1 MIGAE
6 GKVSS
11 CCCCIIH
18 EKIKHKVLTV
28 KCFFFFFL
36 RLGLDTQAVA
46 MELLLRCQEIDKSAL
61 SLHKLCIISELSVL
75 LRPRC
80 TPLGLEVLVQL
91 CPAYVWPLGG
101 QVSNNSCR
109 AESTLQAVV

>member
-1 MIGAE
+1 M
-6 GKVSS
+6 
-11 CCCCIIH
+11 
-18 EKIKHKVLTV
+18 L
-28 KCFFFFFL
+28 FFFSFL
-36 RLGLDTQAVA
+36 RLGLDTQAVV

-61 SLHKLCIISELSVL
+61 SLHKLCIISELLVL

-101 QVSNNSCR
+101 QVRSNSCR
-109 AESTLQAVV
+109 AEPTLQAMV